1 MKIGI
6 CNGKNNAELIIN
18 NGYDYIEENLTAIG
32 NMTEADF
39 ENLVSFYKEKNIS
52 VYSTNCFFPGSATM
66 YETDSLDKIREWVDK
81 SVPRAARLGVKI
93 CVLGSGAAR
102 KFPENTP
109 REEAEARFTEVVR
122 IIAKKAKEFDIKIA
136 IEPLSFKETNCVNFV
151 SEAVYFAE
159 KSGCD
164 NVGALV
170 DFFHFYMNGEKD
182 DGLLCA
188 RGRLIHA
195 HIARA
200 NPDRQMPT
208 PEELPTVIKWANML
222 KEIGYDGNLSLEGGY
237 GSDFEATIKTTLSV
251 LSCFKE
257 I

>member
-6 CNGKNNAELIIN
+6 CNGKNNAELIVK

-39 ENLVSFYKEKNIS
+39 ENLVSFYKEKNVT
-52 VYSTNCFFPGSATM
+52 VYATNGFFPGSINL
-66 YETDSLDKIREWVDK
+66 YEADSLTKIQEWINIAI
-81 SVPRAARLGVKI
+81 PRAARLGVKI
-93 CVLGSGAAR
+93 CVLGSGKAR
-102 KFPENTP
+102 NIPESTP
-109 REEAEARFTEVVR
+109 RKEAEERFTEIVR
-122 IIAKKAKEFDIKIA
+122 LVGQKAKEFDIEIA
-136 IEPLSFKETNCVNFV
+136 IEPLSFKETNLVNFV

-188 RGRLIHA
+188 RGKLIHA